1 MSMSAPQILQLMPMP
16 AKPSEDLEA
25 NFEIH
30 RLWQAAD
37 RDQLIERVAASTRGL
52 VTNGHIGASAQLMDR
67 LPKLEMIGCFGV
79 GVDAVDLEAARERG
93 LRVSNTP
100 DVLTDAV
107 AELAL
112 GLLIDVARRVSA
124 NERYLRA
131 GRWVKEGDPKLAHTL
146 AGRTAGIVGLGR
158 IGLATARLCEAFGMR
173 VVYQGPRQ
181 KADVAYPYYADLVE
195 MARAVDALMITC
207 VGASSTRGLIT
218 AEVIEALGPDGWL
231 INVSRGFVVDEAAL
245 VDALVAGRLGAAGL
259 DVFLKEPH
267 VPEALLDLDNVVLQ
281 PHQASATV
289 ETRDAMGQ
297 LVVDNLKA
305 YFAGRPL
312 LTPVV

>member
-1 MSMSAPQILQLMPMP
+1 MRSPQILQLMPMP
-16 AKPSEDLEA
+16 ARPTADLEA
-25 NFEIH
+25 SFEVH

-37 RDQLIERVAASTRGL
+37 RDQLIEGVAHDVRAL
-52 VTNGHIGASAQLMDR
+52 VTGGQTGASAQLMDR
-67 LPKLEMIGCFGV
+67 LPKLEMISSFGV
-79 GVDAVDLEAARERG
+79 GVDAIDLDAARGRG

-112 GLLIDVARRVSA
+112 GLLLDVARRISA
-124 NERYLRA
+124 NDRYLRA
-131 GRWVKEGDPKLAHTL
+131 GRWVTEGDPPLAATL

-181 KADVAYPYYADLVE
+181 KAEVSYPYFADLVE
-195 MARAVDALMITC
+195 MARAVDALLVTC

-218 AEVIEALGPDGWL
+218 AEVIEALGPEGWL
-231 INVSRGFVVDEAAL
+231 VNVSRGFVVDEAAL
-245 VDALVAGRLGAAGL
+245 VDTLVSGRLGAAGL
-259 DVFLKEPH
+259 DVFLHEPH
-267 VPEALLDLDNVVLQ
+267 VPEALFGLDNVVVQ

-305 YFAGRPL
+305 YFAGQPL